1 MNAKYPGPDAA
12 RQAWCF
18 LPKVLWSFFLEMA
31 RQAKVEGVRKSPT
44 HKRTRGGSS
53 SSFMELVDAVLCAI
67 VTEMVVAW
75 SGL

>member
-1 MNAKYPGPDAA
+1 M
-12 RQAWCF
+12 
-18 LPKVLWSFFLEMA
+18 LEMA
-31 RQAKVEGVRKSPT
+31 RQAKVEGDRKSPT

-53 SSFMELVDAVLCAI
+53 SSFMELVDAVPCAI